1 MPKKDLDL
9 HLPKLK
15 RNVILRCMGL
25 LRPYWKKT
33 AGAYA
38 TMVIIDLIAMVNPQL
53 IRWAVDSGLGVDNS
67 QILLLAVGGMLV
79 LVIIKGFLTYLQGL
93 WTEIAS
99 QSVAYDLRN
108 QLQKKLTDLSF
119 SFHDQSEAGDLLSR
133 AIQDV
138 ERIRFLT
145 GRASYRIIEG
155 VFLLILT
162 AGAMFIMNPWL
173 GLLGLLFMPLLAV
186 QSAHFGKKYRPLS
199 SRIQKQLAVLTT
211 RVEQNLRG
219 VRVVKTFAQQ
229 EAEIERFEKENQ
241 DWFSLAAYGSRLQST
256 NMPALTL
263 ISNLA
268 SVAMLL
274 VGGYLVIRQSLS
286 LGVLVAFTTY
296 MAQLISPMRF
306 FGMILPAISMASAS
320 AERVFE
326 ILDKIPDVQ
335 ESPDAKTLKIK
346 KGEIRFENVSF
357 SYGSQGGIL
366 NGISLEAHP
375 NQVIALLGPTGSGK
389 STVINLIPRFYDP
402 TEGCIF
408 IDGHDIREV
417 TLSSLRSQIGIVLQ
431 ETDLFS
437 STIGENISFGRP
449 GATRQEIE
457 SAARIAQAHDFI
469 IQMKDGYETHV
480 AEKGSTL
487 SGGQKQRIA
496 IARALLLDPRILILD
511 DATSSVDAGT
521 EQLIQIA
528 LENVMKNRTTFV
540 IAHRLSTVQRADVIL
555 LLDKGAIIARGK
567 HADLLSS
574 SSLYQDIYRRQLSP
588 REAHRI

>member
-15 RNVILRCMGL
+15 RNVLLRCMGL
-25 LRPYWKKT
+25 LKPYWKKT

-67 QILLLAVGGMLV
+67 RILLLAVGGMLV
-79 LVIIKGFLTYLQGL
+79 LVVIKGFLTYLQGL

-108 QLQKKLTDLSF
+108 QLQKKITDLSF

-155 VFLLILT
+155 IFLLILT
-162 AGAMFIMNPWL
+162 AVAMFIMNPWL

-274 VGGYLVIRQSLS
+274 VGGYFVIRQSLS

-335 ESPDAKTLKIK
+335 ESPGAKTLRIK
-346 KGEIRFENVSF
+346 KGEVRFDNVSF
-357 SYGSQGGIL
+357 SYGLQGGIL
-366 NGISLEAHP
+366 NGISFEAHP

-408 IDGHDIREV
+408 IDRHDIRTV
-417 TLSSLRSQIGIVLQ
+417 TLNSLRSQIGIVLQ

-437 STIGENISFGRP
+437 STISENISFGRP
-449 GATRQEIE
+449 GATREEIE
-457 SAARIAQAHDFI
+457 TAARIAQAHDFI
-469 IQMKDGYETHV
+469 MQMKDGYETHV

-521 EQLIQIA
+521 EQLIQTA

-540 IAHRLSTVQRADVIL
+540 IAHRLSTVQQADVIL
-555 LLDKGAIIARGK
+555 LLDKGTIVARGK